1 MAESSQANRRRH
13 ARSRVLARCWIE
25 RESITLFGRVVDLGE
40 GGLFLRTAVV
50 LAPGTDVNVQLRSPG
65 SGEAIRAHG
74 TVAWVGYRSEGDSR
88 TRGIGIAFDRIDEG
102 EPELQALLAAGA
114 P

>member
-1 MAESSQANRRRH
+1 MSLENRRRH
-13 ARSRVLARCWIE
+13 SRSRVLARCWIE

-50 LAPGTDVNVQLRSPG
+50 LAPGTDVNVQLRSAAG
-65 SGEAIRAHG
+65 DAIRAHG
-74 TVAWVGYRSEGDSR
+74 TVAWVGFRNDGDIR
-88 TRGIGIAFDRIDEG
+88 TRGIGIAFDRIEEG
-102 EPELQALLAAGA
+102 AKQLRALLASGS